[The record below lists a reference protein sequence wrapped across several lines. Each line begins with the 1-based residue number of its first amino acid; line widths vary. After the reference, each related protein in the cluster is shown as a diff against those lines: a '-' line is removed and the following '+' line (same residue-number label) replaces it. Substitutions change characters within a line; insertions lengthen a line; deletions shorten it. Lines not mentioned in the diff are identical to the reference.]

1 MARVSMVTR
10 TITSSEISVIAL
22 DVNTCEVVKTVHVLF
37 GEMENND
44 KTLKKVQDT
53 FNTSTVK
60 IVSIESIKTITSLYG
75 MSESDFIA
83 HAKILPSRS

>member
-22 DVNTCEVVKTVHVLF
+22 DVNTCEVVKTVHVLS
-37 GEMENND
+37 GELENND

-53 FNTSTVK
+53 FNTNTVK

-75 MSESDFIA
+75 MSETDFIA
-83 HAKILPSRS
+83 YAKILPSR